1 MRQLVSIASNAFM
14 ELVRQP
20 IYLLLMSSSC
30 GFIVFLAAVPY
41 FGLGEDPKLVKD
53 MSLAVMLLSG
63 LLGAV
68 LCASS
73 SVAQEIRL
81 GTALTVLAKPVSRT
95 VFLLGKYLGLVGT
108 LTLLAATTLVAS
120 LHASRMAFDAYG
132 GVDLAAL
139 SAYFGAGL
147 ASYAVAG
154 FLNFFLRRT
163 FVADA
168 VFAFAIFTSIAF
180 VYINFFT
187 SKQLPFGEAGTVD
200 WRLLPAGI
208 LILFALLVLASLAL
222 ACSTRLDTVPTL
234 AICTAFFFVGLVSDY
249 LFGQPAKAGA
259 WWADILYT
267 LTPNWQQFWLADALE
282 DKKSIPWSF
291 VGGAAGYMASYV
303 VAALVSALLLFEDR
317 ELN

>member
-1 MRQLVSIASNAFM
+1 MRQLVTIASNAFM

-20 IYLLLMSSSC
+20 IYLLLMSSSG
-30 GFIVFLAAVPY
+30 GFIVFLSAVPY

-73 SVAQEIRL
+73 SLAQEIRL

-95 VFLLGKYLGLVGT
+95 TFLLGKYLGLAGT
-108 LTLLAATTLVAS
+108 LTLLTATNLVAG

-132 GVDLAAL
+132 SADIAAL

-147 ASYAVAG
+147 AGYAVAG

-168 VFAFAIFTSIAF
+168 VFAFTLFTTIAF
-180 VYINFFT
+180 IYINEFT
-187 SKQLPFGEAGTVD
+187 EKHLPFGEAATVD
-200 WRLLPAGI
+200 WRLIPAGI
-208 LILFALLVLASLAL
+208 LILFALFVLA
-222 ACSTRLDTVPTL
+222 
-234 AICTAFFFVGLVSDY
+234 GLEI
-249 LFGQPAKAGA
+249 GR
-259 WWADILYT
+259 
-267 LTPNWQQFWLADALE
+267 
-282 DKKSIPWSF
+282 
-291 VGGAAGYMASYV
+291 ASC
-303 VAALVSALLLFEDR
+303 R
-317 ELN
+317 ERV